1 MEEVEQEPRG
11 HMFNLLTRSK
21 NKGVDE
27 SDDALFFG
35 NESCSSRDSSIIM
48 FEINDE
54 DMQR

>member
-1 MEEVEQEPRG
+1 
-11 HMFNLLTRSK
+11 MFNLLTRSK
-21 NKGVDE
+21 NKGIDE